1 MRYLVIPFDFVNLA
15 ITRNKGLNVEN
26 FENWNKKK
34 FDKNLNAKRNYD
46 LEPIII
52 KNHNVKINYISIFFH
67 LAFIIFILILPNT
80 KFRLL
85 LLYLVAMLPILKTMY
100 DEYAMYKNSYFKFS
114 NDKIEFINNG
124 KIVENLQLNSIITI
138 MKIPQMFIF
147 SKKKLKNISFG
158 MKILSYISCCICVAI
173 WIIVIAITQ
182 NLSIFLILTLIFF
195 GLFLFFVMPQNIYQ
209 IYNSKFIF
217 FKFVNSLEFKIFDEN
232 LHFIVIANE
241 IEYNDIK
248 EYFLSRLNLDIENIK
263 IDKNYFI

>member
-85 LLYLVAMLPILKTMY
+85 LLYLVALLPILKTMY

-124 KIVENLQLNSIITI
+124 EL
-138 MKIPQMFIF
+138 
-147 SKKKLKNISFG
+147 
-158 MKILSYISCCICVAI
+158 
-173 WIIVIAITQ
+173 
-182 NLSIFLILTLIFF
+182 
-195 GLFLFFVMPQNIYQ
+195 
-209 IYNSKFIF
+209 
-217 FKFVNSLEFKIFDEN
+217 
-232 LHFIVIANE
+232 
-241 IEYNDIK
+241 
-248 EYFLSRLNLDIENIK
+248 
-263 IDKNYFI
+263 